1 MIDVLQYEFMQHA
14 LIAGLLAA
22 IACGIVGVYVVVKRI
37 VFISG
42 GIAHASFGGIGFG
55 YFIGISP
62 VLGAMFFAIASA
74 LGMGLVTRKTRLPED
89 TAIGIMW
96 AMGMAL
102 GIIFI
107 GLSPGY
113 APDLFS
119 YLFGNILTV
128 SFSNILLMLV
138 LDAIIVTIVIALYK
152 EFMTLSFD
160 EEYGTVAGAPVGA
173 LYFLLLCMIAL
184 TVVVLIRVVGII
196 LVIAL
201 LTIPAALARQFTH
214 SLWKMMLLAI
224 LFGEAFTFGGL
235 WISYK
240 LDAAYEANVASGATI
255 ILLSGAVLLVY
266 SGLSMIRDKWLN
278 SRDVLS
284 PEISEQKN
292 S

>member
-1 MIDVLQYEFMQHA
+1 MIDALQYTYIQHA
-14 LIAGLLAA
+14 LIAGFLAA

-42 GIAHASFGGIGFG
+42 GIAHASFGGIGLG
-55 YFIGISP
+55 YLIGISP
-62 VLGAMFFAIASA
+62 VLGAMFFTIASA
-74 LGMGLVTRKTRLPED
+74 LGMGIVTRKTRLPED

-107 GLSPGY
+107 GLAPGY
-113 APDLFS
+113 APNLFS

-128 SFSNILLMLV
+128 PFSDIILMLV

-152 EFMTLSFD
+152 EFLALSFD
-160 EEYGTVAGAPVGA
+160 EEYGTVAGAPIGA

-201 LTIPAALARQFTH
+201 LTIPAALARQFTNN
-214 SLWKMMLLAI
+214 LGKMMLLAI

-235 WISYK
+235 WLSYE
-240 LDAAYEANVASGATI
+240 LDVASGATI
-255 ILLSGAVLLVY
+255 ILLSGTVLLTY
-266 SGLSMIRDKWLN
+266 SGLSVIRDKCFK
-278 SRDVLS
+278 VQ
-284 PEISEQKN
+284 EISPPGTSVQKHN
-292 S
+292 

>member
-1 MIDVLQYEFMQHA
+1 MIDALQYEFTEHA

-22 IACGIVGVYVVVKRI
+22 IACGIIGVYVVVNRI

-42 GIAHASFGGIGFG
+42 GIAHASFGGIGLG
-55 YFIGISP
+55 YFVGISP
-62 VLGAMFFAIASA
+62 VLGAMFFSIASA
-74 LGMGLVTRKTRLPED
+74 LGMGLVARKTKLPED

-107 GLSPGY
+107 GLAPGY

-128 SFSNILLMLV
+128 PFSDIILILI

-152 EFMTLSFD
+152 EFMALSFD
-160 EEYGTVAGAPVGA
+160 EEFGTVAGAPIGA
-173 LYFLLLCMIAL
+173 LYLLLLCMIAL

-214 SLWKMMLLAI
+214 NLWKMMLLAI

-235 WISYK
+235 WLSYE
-240 LDAAYEANVASGATI
+240 LDVASGATI
-255 ILLSGAVLLVY
+255 ILLSGTVLLVY
-266 SGLSMIRDKWLN
+266 SGLFRIRSKLGKAPDMPLPGIG
-278 SRDVLS
+278 DY
-284 PEISEQKN
+284 
-292 S
+292 